1 MSKSGGLNVGRMEPG
16 HVPLIQS
23 KLTPPLP
30 SRYLVSRNQIFDRV
44 SNAISAKVILV
55 RAPAGFG
62 KTTVMLQ
69 MRERFMKE
77 GTACAW
83 LNLDE
88 ADNDAPRF
96 SAYLGKALLD
106 ILGAADLLHEGA
118 LQLGK
123 IAETLMERLARHE
136 APFVLFMD
144 ECEVLRSPAC
154 LALISQL
161 IDRLP
166 QGALLIVGSR
176 GLPQIGIARL
186 RARGQLLEVDPAQLR
201 FSEEEAGEFLMQRR
215 GLSLRPEQVQRLCSR
230 TEGWV
235 AALWLASVALERR
248 SNTDE
253 FIKSFSGSNAAIADY
268 LAEDVLGGL
277 DPAIRE
283 FLLKT
288 SILEQLIPEL
298 CDELCGRDDS
308 IQLLEAVE
316 RANLFLIPL
325 DDTRSVF
332 RYHSVFADFL
342 RAQLTRHMPDQIGAL
357 HRTASNWFLRE
368 HRPIPAIGHALQ
380 SGDLSYAV
388 PLLQQHAE
396 KLLGQGRLRLLTRWI
411 DPLPADALQA
421 FPRLR
426 MTHAWAVNF
435 TRGAHNALA
444 MIEKIEDEQLGDP
457 EAIAMLRALRSMALG
472 MTDRIDEC
480 FSLSKESLPLIPQ
493 SSTYAHGMM
502 AQTMANTCMIVGKF
516 AEARAQ
522 ADQARRIPA
531 ESDSNF
537 HFALAESVEGA
548 IDLMQGRLK
557 QALVRLRA
565 ASGVSGEQ
573 DIGGI
578 SRNAFPGVLLAEA
591 LYEAGEL
598 EAAERLLGMF
608 VPLLQDLGL
617 PDQLILAHALYSRIL
632 WDAGRVDQAL
642 GTLEDLESIGHR
654 LGYQRVIA
662 GARLERSRGLIMRG
676 DFAAAKDQLQR
687 SGDAAFW
694 KEISRRNY
702 IANDLLVFPISQ
714 ARWLIRS
721 GAAAEAVPLLKQQLE
736 LAEHGQRNRR
746 ALKIRILLAEALH
759 RDSQHK
765 PAMRMLGRALDF
777 AVSEGFVSTFQEE
790 GPALHALMKEAL
802 ITKEGD
808 SGIQQDDATKLLLKR
823 VTNERK
829 SDSGIAAEGLADLAE
844 PLTKK
849 EIKVLDLLAQ
859 GYSNNAIADKLF
871 VSETTVRTHLRN
883 LNVKLH
889 ASSRTQAVVIAR
901 RLGLVA

>member
-1 MSKSGGLNVGRMEPG
+1 MAKSVGSHAGRMEAG
-16 HVPLIQS
+16 HLSLIQS

-30 SRYLVSRNQIFDRV
+30 SRYLVSRNQVFDRV
-44 SNAISAKVILV
+44 TSAMAAKVILV

-69 MRERFMKE
+69 LRERFVKE

-96 SAYLGKALLD
+96 SAYLGRALLD
-106 ILGAADLLHEGA
+106 ILGSAELLQDAAP
-118 LQLGK
+118 QFNQ

-136 APFVLFMD
+136 APFVLFLD

-166 QGALLIVGSR
+166 QGALLILGSR

-186 RARGQLLEVDPAQLR
+186 RARGQLLEIDPAQLR

-215 GLSLRPEQVQRLCSR
+215 GLSLRPEQVQRLCK
-230 TEGWV
+230 
-235 AALWLASVALERR
+235 RR
-248 SNTDE
+248 SNTEE

-277 DPAIRE
+277 EPAIRD

-288 SILEQLIPEL
+288 SILEHLIPEL
-298 CDELCGRDDS
+298 CNELCGRDDS
-308 IQLLEAVE
+308 PRMLEAIE

-325 DDTRSVF
+325 DDTRSAF

-342 RAQLTRHMPDQIGAL
+342 RAQLSRHMPEEIGAL
-357 HRTASNWFLRE
+357 HRTAANWFLRE
-368 HRPIPAIGHALQ
+368 GRPIPAIGHALQ
-380 SGDLSYAV
+380 SGDLSYAL
-388 PLLQQHAE
+388 PLLQQQAE

-411 DPLPADALQA
+411 DPLPTEALKD
-421 FPRLR
+421 FPRIR
-426 MTHAWAVNF
+426 MAHAWAVNF
-435 TRGAHNALA
+435 TRGAHNALT
-444 MIEKIEDEQLGDP
+444 MIEGISDDHLGDP
-457 EAIAMLRALRSMALG
+457 EAIAMLRALRSMAFG
-472 MTDRIDEC
+472 MSDRVDEC
-480 FSLSKESLPLIPQ
+480 FVLCRENLPLIPE

-502 AQTMANTCMIVGKF
+502 AQTMANTCMIMGKF
-516 AEARAQ
+516 SEARTQ
-522 ADQARRIPA
+522 ADQARRIPLDA
-531 ESDSNF
+531 DSNF

-598 EAAERLLGMF
+598 DAAERLLGMF

-617 PDQLILAHALYSRIL
+617 PDQLILAHAVYSRIL

-642 GTLEDLESIGHR
+642 GALEDLESIGHR

-662 GARLERSRGLIMRG
+662 GARLERARGLTMKG

-702 IANDLLVFPISQ
+702 VANDLLVYPISH

-736 LAEHGQRNRR
+736 LAEHGQRMRR
-746 ALKIRILLAEALH
+746 ALKLRILLAEALH

-777 AVSEGFVSTFQEE
+777 AVGEGFVTTFQEE
-790 GPALHALMKEAL
+790 GPALQALMKEAL

-823 VTNERK
+823 ITNERK
-829 SDSGIAAEGLADLAE
+829 ADNGIAAEGVTDLAE

-849 EIKVLDLLAQ
+849 EVKVLDLLAQ